1 MSYIKTL
8 KLNKI
13 KKYAKECIY
22 KKLLDGTYTA
32 KITIYDKQSNRW
44 YIIDV
49 EFKDNDCCL
58 SSWTLNFYTR
68 TQKAVKHE
76 RYKTL
81 GICLSQ
87 LKKLSNK
94 LKINITSSLRIYR
107 KINYLKF
114 DGIGYESFN
123 QNIFSIEL

>member
-1 MSYIKTL
+1 MGYIKTL

-22 KKLLDGTYTA
+22 KKLLDGTYSA
-32 KITIYDKQSNRW
+32 QITMYDKQSNKW
-44 YIIDV
+44 HIVDV

-58 SSWTLNFYTR
+58 SSWALNFYIR
-68 TQKAVKHE
+68 TQKAVSGE

-94 LKINITSSLRIYR
+94 LKINIVSSLRIYK
-107 KINYLKF
+107 KIKYIEF
-114 DGIGYESFN
+114 DGSGYTSFN
-123 QNIFSIEL
+123 QNIFNIEL

>member
-8 KLNKI
+8 KINKI

-22 KKLLDGTYTA
+22 KKLLDGIYSGQ
-32 KITIYDKQSNRW
+32 ITIYDKQSNKW
-44 YIIDV
+44 HIIDV
-49 EFKDNDCCL
+49 EFKNNDCCL
-58 SSWTLNFYTR
+58 SSFALNFYIR
-68 TQKAVKHE
+68 TPQAVKSK

-94 LKINITSSLRIYR
+94 LKINIVSSLRIYKR
-107 KINYLKF
+107 IKYLKF
-114 DGIGYESFN
+114 DGAGYTSFN
-123 QNIFSIEL
+123 QNIFNIEL